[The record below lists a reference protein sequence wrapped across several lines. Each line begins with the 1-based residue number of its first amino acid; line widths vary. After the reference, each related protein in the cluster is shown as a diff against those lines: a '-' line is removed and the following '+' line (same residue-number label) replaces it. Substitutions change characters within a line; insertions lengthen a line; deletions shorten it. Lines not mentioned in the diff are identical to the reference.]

1 MINWEK
7 SDMVLNFY
15 PSQVFFSKHIFHLD
29 IIKGSKETDEVKRKG
44 LFLVPAA
51 PAQFLYT
58 FFFKHYFENENDVK
72 AKNSEDK
79 SFLKSIEL
87 VLLFYDK

>member
-1 MINWEK
+1 MHLGLQAFEGENKSSVKFCKKMINWEK

-58 FFFKHYFENENDVK
+58 FFSNII
-72 AKNSEDK
+72 
-79 SFLKSIEL
+79 LKT
-87 VLLFYDK
+87 KMT